1 MTRVLI
7 ATDGSPTSRAAT
19 VYAAD
24 LLGCA
29 NVVAISVL
37 TVVRPPLDSFMDT
50 DSLFIPQNTWDALE
64 SAAREAAGMALQAA
78 VADLAR
84 FDGLLGTVCRT
95 GHQVPRVI
103 VDTACE
109 LGADLIVMGASRH
122 GTLRAVLGG
131 SISDWVQQH
140 APCPVLLV
148 PAQGSRM

>member
-37 TVVRPPLDSFMDT
+37 TVVRPPLDSLVDM
-50 DSLFIPQNTWDALE
+50 DSLFIPQNTWDELE
-64 SAAREAAGMALQAA
+64 SAAREAADMALQAA

-84 FDGLLGTVCRT
+84 FDGLLKTVCRT

-103 VDTACE
+103 VDTARE

-122 GTLRAVLGG
+122 TALSPLLGG
-131 SISDWVQQH
+131 RVSDWVQQH

-148 PAQGSRM
+148 RAR